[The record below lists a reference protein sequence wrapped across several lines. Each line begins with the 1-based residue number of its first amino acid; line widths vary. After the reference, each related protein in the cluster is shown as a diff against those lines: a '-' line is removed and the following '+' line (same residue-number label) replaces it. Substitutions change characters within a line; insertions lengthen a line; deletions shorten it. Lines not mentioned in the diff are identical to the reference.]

1 MKKIYVIAAIYL
13 LFSFSKDQSECNER
27 SMPYWANGIN
37 SRVEGENITLRKAF
51 REVQNSKKNIRPANG
66 FITLRLHI
74 SKTGK
79 LCNMETFQIDENYQD
94 VQFNNGKL
102 VNELREIA
110 AALKNWKRDKNFKTY
125 NLIRLKIKD
134 GKIEEVF

>member
-1 MKKIYVIAAIYL
+1 
-13 LFSFSKDQSECNER
+13 
-27 SMPYWANGIN
+27 
-37 SRVEGENITLRKAF
+37 
-51 REVQNSKKNIRPANG
+51 
-66 FITLRLHI
+66 
-74 SKTGK
+74 
-79 LCNMETFQIDENYQD
+79 METFQIDENYQD